1 MLSKEDQWIHSC
13 LCRFDLQGKIITISN
28 LIHCK
33 YLLRMRFD
41 PLRRRSPWHCT
52 VSHKVGQH
60 GASCC
65 PLLPNRQIRLCIY
78 YYCHTPWPPAP
89 EGTPTFNFLFLIID
103 LSQSQ
108 ILLPGR
114 CFACLEISSLP
125 AAQTS
130 FLFLLARVR

>member
-1 MLSKEDQWIHSC
+1 MARAAALS
-13 LCRFDLQGKIITISN
+13 
-28 LIHCK
+28 
-33 YLLRMRFD
+33 Y
-41 PLRRRSPWHCT
+41 
-52 VSHKVGQH
+52 
-60 GASCC
+60 
-65 PLLPNRQIRLCIY
+65 QIVKLDYVIY
-78 YYCHTPWPPAP
+78 YYFYAPWPSAP